1 MRKQTTLDGVWTFLT
16 DPEQRGLIQE
26 WFTKSLRAN
35 GTEINV
41 PHIWQRDDA
50 FSTYTGAAWYQC
62 EFQAEKTTDDEVT
75 VLMFDAVDYEAKVWL
90 NGVYLGSHEGG
101 YTPFEFNLD
110 TALKEGVNRLTVR
123 VYDPSDNA
131 EIPIGKQGSWYTR
144 VSGIWQ
150 SVTLEQRPA
159 ICLDEIQIRV
169 ADDLSGIRVRAAANQ
184 QLPESLRIQMGVSE
198 HNGNEKIVE
207 TEVQEGTWTSVK
219 WDDIRLWSPDDPFL
233 YDLTVRLV
241 SEERTIDEKRK
252 HFGVRNVYQKDGD
265 VWLNGQPLKIRGA
278 LDQAFYPDTI
288 YRAPGEAFIKD
299 EIQKAKRLGF
309 NLLRK
314 HIKIET
320 PEYLYW
326 ADRLGMLIWEE
337 PPNVVKFSAQA
348 NRRFKKDL
356 LDMIKRDAHH
366 PSIIIWSI
374 YNEEWGLEWD
384 LSNDSRKQQYVKEL
398 FEEVRACDGT
408 RLICDNSGWR
418 HVVTDIN
425 DTHRYFTVPEQ
436 SAEWK
441 TDLKD
446 NLIGSPHNNFVPGQR
461 AAGEPVIVSEFGVW
475 GLPDPQ
481 DMIDYFGKQ
490 PVWYENLGDDTH
502 KEDFKRPLT
511 LFDHFERYQLNE
523 VFHDY
528 AELAKYSQRRQFR
541 ANQGLIEEMR
551 KEQGING
558 YVVTELADIE
568 WETNGWMDYARNF
581 KQGFEKAERF
591 NGPLVIMAE
600 LEERNVWSG
609 DTVAAEL
616 IISNHDFRPLKGTL
630 SCAVP
635 ELGLHESRMIDEGD
649 DVWLKLKE
657 ELRFRIPEDSETMSI
672 TLNLRLEL
680 EDHSVAENEYELTV
694 TRQEP
699 ARRQG
704 VKVFTAHL
712 PETLK
717 EQLKRQGFDITEE
730 IKEADIAVTGQ
741 LTKEIEESYINGKQV
756 LFLAED
762 GDAIAEKGPFTFREM
777 DQGESWNRTSS
788 MNYVNISKFP
798 QIPLQKEMGWEF
810 DGIFPECVI
819 PMTNYEKI
827 GGTVGRI
834 VYMFGNSALA
844 DSSEILSGY
853 FQGWA
858 GQNGASMIRQY
869 SAEGSLTVTTWK
881 LIDNYGKHPVGTSIL
896 NELIHQFSNKIPN

>member
-1 MRKQTTLDGVWTFLT
+1 MRKQIILDGSWIFLT
-16 DPEQRGLIQE
+16 DPDQQGLNQE
-26 WFTKSLRAN
+26 WYMKSLSDK
-35 GTEINV
+35 GTEVTV
-41 PHIWQRDDA
+41 PHIWQRDDR

-62 EFQAEKTTDDEVT
+62 EFHAEKPKDHDITVVT
-75 VLMFDAVDYEAKVWL
+75 FDAVDYEAKVWL

-101 YTPFEFNLD
+101 YTPFEFNFD
-110 TALKEGVNRLTVR
+110 KALNEGVNQLTVR

-131 EIPIGKQGSWYTR
+131 EIPIGKQGSWYSR

-159 ICLDEIQIRV
+159 IHLKDIQIRP
-169 ADDLSGIRVRAAANQ
+169 AEDLSGVWVQVTANE
-184 QLPESLRIQMGVSE
+184 QLPDGLSLQISVTE
-198 HNGNEKIVE
+198 HNGHEEIVGKE
-207 TEVQEGTWTSVK
+207 AQEEEWMFIK
-219 WDDIRLWSPDDPFL
+219 WDDIRLWSPEDPFL
-233 YDLTVRLV
+233 YDVTVRLV
-241 SEERTIDEKRK
+241 SGEHTYDEKRK
-252 HFGVRNVYQKDGD
+252 HFGMRNVYQKDGD

-288 YRAPGEAFIKD
+288 YSAPGEVFIKD
-299 EIQKAKRLGF
+299 EIQKAKQLGF

-326 ADRLGMLIWEE
+326 ADRMGMLIWEE

-356 LDMIKRDAHH
+356 LEMIKRDAHH

-384 LSNDSRKQQYVKEL
+384 LSNDSEKQRYVKEL
-398 FEEVRACDGT
+398 FEEVRASDAT

-418 HVVTDIN
+418 HVVTDVN

-436 SAEWK
+436 SVEWK
-441 TDLKD
+441 ADLRE
-446 NLIGSPHNNFVPGQR
+446 NIIGSPDANFVPGQVSSQ
-461 AAGEPVIVSEFGVW
+461 EPVIVSEFGVW

-481 DMIDYFGKQ
+481 DMIDYYGKQ
-490 PVWYENLGDDTH
+490 PLWYENLGDDTH

-511 LFDHFERYQLNE
+511 LFEHFERYQLNE
-523 VFHDY
+523 VFRDY
-528 AELAKYSQRRQFR
+528 AELAACSQRRQFR

-551 KEQGING
+551 KERGING
-558 YVVTELADIE
+558 YVVTELTDIE

-581 KQGFEKAERF
+581 KKGFEKANRF
-591 NGPLVIMAE
+591 NGPLVVMAD
-600 LEERNVWSG
+600 LKERNVWTG
-609 DTVAAEL
+609 DALTAEL
-616 IISNHDFRPLKGTL
+616 MISNHDFRPLKGTL
-630 SCAVP
+630 ICEIP
-635 ELGLHESRMIDEGD
+635 ELNLQESRMIDEGTN
-649 DVWLKLKE
+649 VWVKLQE
-657 ELRFRIPEDSETMSI
+657 DIRFMIPEDTKTMSI

-680 EDHSVAENEYELTV
+680 EDGSVVENEYELTI
-694 TRQEP
+694 TKQEP

-704 VKVFTAHL
+704 IRVYTAYL
-712 PETLK
+712 PETFA
-717 EQLKRQGFDITEE
+717 EQLRRQGFDIAEE
-730 IKEADIAVTGQ
+730 MNEADIAITGQ
-741 LTKEIEESYINGKQV
+741 LTKEFEESYIMGKQI

-762 GDAIAEKGPFTFREM
+762 GDTIAEKGPITFREM
-777 DQGESWNRTSS
+777 DRGESWNRTSS
-788 MNYVNISKFP
+788 MNYVNTAKFP
-798 QIPLQKEMGWEF
+798 EIPLQKEMGWEF
-810 DGIFPECVI
+810 HGIFPEYVI

-858 GQNGASMIRQY
+858 GQNGASMVRHY
-869 SAEGSLTVTTWK
+869 SAKGSLTITTWK
-881 LIDNYGKHPVGTSIL
+881 LIRNYGKHPVGTSIL
-896 NELIHQFSNKIPN
+896 NQLIHEFSNKIHN